1 MVPSMRYNARMDIRR
16 QLAYAENARRALRE
30 TLDAHPEMVNVPFA
44 TTAAH
49 KTVGQLVAHLV
60 GAERRWTL
68 GRLYGEGAPPRYE
81 DAAADTLAG
90 LFADWDEIRAR
101 TLEFAARADAAALG
115 RVITADM
122 PQWGASAR
130 VTAEEVLFHVCSH
143 QTWHTGQVSMV
154 LQRLGVDPPNF
165 DYVFLRDD
173 SSGEQEEAGA
183 GDYVVNVEGVIWDG
197 DRYLMAFRSEQE
209 AHAGGTLAFPGGRA
223 EGTNAADALEETLRR
238 EVREEVG
245 VEVSDF
251 VYVESHT
258 FGHAAPCLDVVF
270 LCRYA
275 SGAARAVDPAE
286 VSAVQWMTLAEA
298 RAHPKTPPWIARSLT
313 MADEKRRG
321 RGG

>member
-1 MVPSMRYNARMDIRR
+1 MDIRR
-16 QLAYAENARRALRE
+16 RLAYTENARRRLRE
-30 TLDAHPEMVNVPFA
+30 TLSAHPETVDVPFE

-68 GRLYGEGAPPRYE
+68 GRLCGEGRPPRYE
-81 DAAADTLAG
+81 DMAASTLDG
-90 LFADWDEIRAR
+90 LFADWDAIRAR
-101 TLEFAARADAAALG
+101 TLEFAARADAASLG

-130 VTAEEVLFHVCSH
+130 VTAEEVLFHVCNH
-143 QTWHTGQVSMV
+143 QTWHGGQISMA

-173 SSGEQEEAGA
+173 EEQEQADA

-197 DRYLMAFRSEQE
+197 DRCLMALRSEQE
-209 AHAGGTLAFPGGRA
+209 AHAGGTLALPGGKA
-223 EGTNAADALEETLRR
+223 EGTDAADAADALEETLQR
-238 EVREEVG
+238 EIREEVG
-245 VEVSDF
+245 VEVEDF

-258 FGHAAPCLDVVF
+258 FGQRPPCLDVVF
-270 LCRYA
+270 SCRYV
-275 SGAARAVDPAE
+275 GGTARAVDPAE

-298 RAHPKTPPWIARSLT
+298 LAHPKTPPWIARSLT
-313 MADEKRRG
+313 IADEKRRRHG
-321 RGG
+321 T